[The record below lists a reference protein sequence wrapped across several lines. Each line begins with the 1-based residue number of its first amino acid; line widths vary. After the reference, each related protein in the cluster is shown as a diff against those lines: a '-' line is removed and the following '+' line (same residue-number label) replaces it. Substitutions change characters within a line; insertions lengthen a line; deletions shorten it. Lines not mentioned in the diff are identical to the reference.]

1 VFEGV
6 PTYPDA
12 GRFWKMIQDHKVSIF
27 YTAPTAIRSLIKAA
41 DTNDAVHPKSYDL
54 SSLRLLGSVGEPI
67 NPAAWEWYYQ
77 HVGGGRCPIVDT
89 FWQTETGGHM
99 ITPLPGATPLV
110 PGSCTL
116 PFPGIQAAIVDE
128 TGKDVPNGQGGI
140 LVVKKPWPSM
150 IRTIWGDPERFKK
163 SYYPDDFKGKL
174 LPGGRRRD
182 PRRQDRLLHHHRPHR
197 RRAERVGPPHGH
209 DGDRVGAGGAPA
221 GGRSRRGRPS
231 DDDLTGEAICAFVVL
246 KRPRPTGDEAKQI
259 AKELR
264 NWVAK
269 EIGPI
274 AKPKDIRFG
283 DNLPKTRSGKIMRR
297 LLRSL
302 AKGEE
307 ITQDTSTLENP
318 AILEQL
324 CPFTAPKP
332 LPPVATW
339 QVPARCG
346 VPPA

>member
-1 VFEGV
+1 MVFEGV

-12 GRFWKMIQDHKVSIF
+12 GRFWKMIQNHKVNIF

-41 DTNDAVHPKSYDL
+41 DATPAVHPKQYDL
-54 SSLRLLGSVGEPI
+54 SSLRLLGTVGEPI
-67 NPAAWEWYYQ
+67 NPEAWMWYYEN
-77 HVGGGRCPIVDT
+77 VGGGRCPIVDT
-89 FWQTETGGHM
+89 FWQTETGAHM

-128 TGKDVPNGQGGI
+128 TGHDVPNGQGGI
-140 LVVKKPWPSM
+140 LVVKRPWPAM
-150 IRTIWGDPERFKK
+150 IRTIWGDPERYKK
-163 SYYPDDFKGKL
+163 SYYPDEL
-174 LPGGRRRD
+174 GGNLYLAGDGSIRD
-182 PRRQDRLLHHHRPHR
+182 KETGYFTIMGRIDDVLNVSGHRMGTMEIESALVANPMV
-197 RRAERVGPPHGH
+197 AEAAV
-209 DGDRVGAGGAPA
+209 V
-221 GGRSRRGRPS
+221 GRP
-231 DDDLTGEAICAFVVL
+231 DDMTGEAIVAFVVL
-246 KRPRPTGDEAKQI
+246 KRARPTGEDAAKI
-259 AKELR
+259 VKELQNHVGR
-264 NWVAK
+264 

-302 AKGEE
+302 AKGED

-324 CPFTAPKP
+324 KIT
-332 LPPVATW
+332 VS
-339 QVPARCG
+339 
-346 VPPA
+346 